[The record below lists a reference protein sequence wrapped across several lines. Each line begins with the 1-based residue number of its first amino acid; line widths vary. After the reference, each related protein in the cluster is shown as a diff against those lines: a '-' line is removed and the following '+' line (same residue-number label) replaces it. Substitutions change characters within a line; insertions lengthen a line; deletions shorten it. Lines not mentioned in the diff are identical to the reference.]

1 MSHPGFFIVGAP
13 RSGTTLLQ
21 AILASHPQ
29 LYSAPETSFFNR
41 TIPELGS
48 AFRNPEAML
57 IPDQVSRIE
66 DDFRYMTGIE
76 LSLSSEVRSGA
87 PVRDVFEA
95 MLQSFNNEGKDFWV
109 EKTTNHARAMMLIRR
124 FYPAAK
130 FIHLIRDPVDSVG
143 SMIRIRPTGLLDFR
157 IRYVSPITGFARV
170 WQKCV
175 NGALQYPD
183 QDNVHHLFYEDL
195 VADPAM
201 NVRAVCD
208 FLGVDFSE
216 TMLSGFERE
225 TDNLLSIDRCPWQQE
240 NTRSGFHTETAGKAR
255 RELAAGDVWL
265 IQRVVKELASTLG
278 YYDVSLRAPF
288 LGRIRTLSFEFL
300 RYCVYVSSLELPL
313 RRLLGATRQ

>member
-1 MSHPGFFIVGAP
+1 MSHAGFFIVGAP

-21 AILASHPQ
+21 SILAGHPQ

-41 TIPELGS
+41 IIPLLGS
-48 AFRNPEAML
+48 EFHNPDAELSSDHFAK
-57 IPDQVSRIE
+57 IE
-66 DDFRYMTGIE
+66 EDFHYMTGFE
-76 LSLSSEVRSGA
+76 LSLAGKVPGNA
-87 PVRDVFEA
+87 TVRDVFEA
-95 MLQSFNNEGKDFWV
+95 MLQSFNKDGKDYWV

-124 FYPAAK
+124 FYPDAK

-143 SMIRIRPTGLLDFR
+143 SMIRIRPTGPLDFR

-175 NGALQYPD
+175 NGAMQYPD

-195 VADPAM
+195 VADPAT

-216 TMLSGFERE
+216 TMLSGFENE
-225 TDNLLSIDRCPWQQE
+225 TDSLLSVDHCPWQQE
-240 NTRSGFHTETAGKAR
+240 NTRSGFHKETAGKAR

-265 IQRVVKELASTLG
+265 IQRVVKEQASTLG
-278 YYDVSLRAPF
+278 YYDVSAPAPY
-288 LGRIRTLSFEFL
+288 LGRIRTLLFEFL

-313 RRLLGATRQ
+313 RRLLGANRQ